1 MLVEMKRVQK
11 VRSNIEQS
19 ETMNVLWYCRSEFLL
34 MMEMKRKWKGTN
46 LIVDEITSHRCVK
59 AII

>member
-11 VRSNIEQS
+11 VRSNIEQG
-19 ETMNVLWYCRSEFLL
+19 EIMNVLWYCESEFLL
-34 MMEMKRKWKGTN
+34 MIKRKWKGTS
-46 LIVDEITSHRCVK
+46 LIFDEITSHTCVK